1 MDRRRR
7 QPSSP
12 SPAAEHPL
20 EDDDLLREIFLRLPP
35 QPPYLLRAS
44 LVARRWRHI
53 ATDPKFLRRFRTHH
67 RKPPLLGDFSYE
79 DGKLSFRSTLDLPY
93 RIPPNHFSLQ
103 LQHHGREPWTLVDCR
118 HGRVLLINSEMRQ
131 VIVFD
136 PLTGDRSL
144 LSPPPAFDDM
154 HTAAVLCA
162 AGEQGHA
169 HGACHSSPF
178 KVVVVD
184 SCEHGYETVVFVSVY
199 SSETGVWSDLLSTT
213 LASMGIAVGNRSTL
227 VGNTLHWLLL
237 MSNNILEFD
246 MDRQTLAVI
255 NRPPGVRS
263 DDSAW
268 IIQADEGGVGFSAL
282 SCPHCLYVCCYHQP
296 CFRMWDRKV
305 NCYGVAVWV
314 LRKSIELQKLLGL
327 GFKTEMNRSHIVR
340 YAEDVH
346 ALFLWVHS
354 SLFIVQLESMQPK
367 ELFKSNHVYTYYSF
381 TSFYDEGISSLK
393 QK

>member
-1 MDRRRR
+1 MGRRRR

-20 EDDDLLREIFLRLPP
+20 EDDDLLREILLRLPP

-44 LVARRWRHI
+44 LVAKRWRHI
-53 ATDPKFLRRFRTHH
+53 AIDPKFLHRFRTDHG
-67 RKPPLLGDFSYE
+67 KPPLLGDFSLQIN
-79 DGKLSFRSTLDLPY
+79 GKLSFRSTLDLPY
-93 RIPPNHFSLQ
+93 RIPPDHFSLQ
-103 LQHHGREPWTLVDCR
+103 VNGREPWRLVDCR
-118 HGRVLLINSEMRQ
+118 HRRVLLINSEMRQ
-131 VIVFD
+131 VIVWD

-144 LSPPPAFDDM
+144 LSAPPAFDDM

-184 SCEHGYETVVFVSVY
+184 SCEHGDETVVFVSVY
-199 SSETGVWSDLLSTT
+199 SSETGVWSDLLSTP
-213 LASMGIAVGNRSTL
+213 LASMGIAVGNCSTL
-227 VGNTLHWLLL
+227 VGNTFHWLLL

-246 MDRQTLAVI
+246 LDRQTLAVI

-268 IIQADEGGVGFSAL
+268 IIQADDGGVGFSAL
-282 SCPHCLYVCCYHQP
+282 SCAHCQYVYCYHQP
-296 CFRMWDRKV
+296 CFQMWDRKA

-314 LRKSIELQKLLGL
+314 LRKSIGLQKLLGL
-327 GFKTEMNRSHIVR
+327 GFKIERNWSHIVR
-340 YAEDVH
+340 YAEHVH

-367 ELFKSNHVYTYYSF
+367 ELFKSDPMYAYYPF
-381 TSFYDEGISSLK
+381 TSFYDEGISGLK

>member
-1 MDRRRR
+1 MGRRRR

-20 EDDDLLREIFLRLPP
+20 EDDDLLREILLRLPP

-44 LVARRWRHI
+44 LVAKRWRHI
-53 ATDPKFLRRFRTHH
+53 ATDPKFLRRFRVHH

-79 DGKLSFRSTLDLPY
+79 DGRLSFRSTLDLPY
-93 RIPPNHFSLQ
+93 RIPPDHFPLQ

-131 VIVFD
+131 VIVWD

-184 SCEHGYETVVFVSVY
+184 SCEHGDETVVFVSVY
-199 SSETGVWSDLLSTT
+199 ASETGVWSDLLSTT

-227 VGNTLHWLLL
+227 VGKTLRWLLL

-255 NRPPGVRS
+255 KRPPGVRS

-268 IIQADEGGVGFSAL
+268 IIQADDGGVGFSAL
-282 SCPHCLYVCCYHQP
+282 SCPHCQ
-296 CFRMWDRKV
+296 
-305 NCYGVAVWV
+305 
-314 LRKSIELQKLLGL
+314 
-327 GFKTEMNRSHIVR
+327 
-340 YAEDVH
+340 
-346 ALFLWVHS
+346 
-354 SLFIVQLESMQPK
+354 
-367 ELFKSNHVYTYYSF
+367 
-381 TSFYDEGISSLK
+381 
-393 QK
+393 